1 MLETLINNWR
11 KKGQGGGGNRDGRV
25 FKKILNKQKTY
36 MITKMIPISVQE
48 LLKQPVVRTMSVA
61 LDVLNISETITC
73 IFL

>member
-1 MLETLINNWR
+1 
-11 KKGQGGGGNRDGRV
+11 
-25 FKKILNKQKTY
+25 
-36 MITKMIPISVQE
+36 MISISVQE